1 MPINISVS
9 PISNRIV
16 LNKDKPS
23 AFESEIYPSHK
34 LRLCSVYFALA
45 EGLAAE
51 RQRVRKQ
58 APERLLTKK
67 DGVAY
72 SEKFIYSVI
81 EAAKRKG
88 QD

>member
-1 MPINISVS
+1 MRGREFEAAPG
-9 PISNRIV
+9 
-16 LNKDKPS
+16 KDLE
-23 AFESEIYPSHK
+23 ALGVESEIHPSHK
-34 LRLCSVYFALA
+34 LRLCSVYFAPA
-45 EGLAAE
+45 GGLAAE